1 MSIESVMPSN
11 HLILCYPLLL
21 LPSVFP
27 REALVGTLS
36 LAQIL
41 GIHLDGHSECQ
52 RTRLPDPGRGAG
64 ELGRKINSLALGLL
78 LVW

>member
-1 MSIESVMPSN
+1 MGVFFVVVIVGGGGLFFLFVCLRKESD
-11 HLILCYPLLL
+11 LGT
-21 LPSVFP
+21 
-27 REALVGTLS
+27 VGTLS

-52 RTRLPDPGRGAG
+52 RTRLPDPGCGAG